1 VPSTGPPRRRSGV
14 RRSSA
19 PKGEGSLD
27 SREPRLPGR
36 LSPSLVL
43 VPRDV
48 CRRSLTF
55 GYDDETVGLV
65 DDPLDIGCKML
76 RHDGGLPKI
85 APDHPVLGHR
95 VGCSRARYREETV
108 RKTITAIALAVVLG
122 ITGLG
127 STLSASAADQSV
139 QTRARSCTPGYR
151 PCIAN
156 RASDVDCYG
165 GSGNGPRYTRA
176 GVVYRV
182 RGADR
187 YGLDADNDGR
197 GCE

>member
-1 VPSTGPPRRRSGV
+1 VSQPADRNDPGGTVLPACGV
-14 RRSSA
+14 QQSMAR
-19 PKGEGSLD
+19 
-27 SREPRLPGR
+27 GR
-36 LSPSLVL
+36 N
-43 VPRDV
+43 
-48 CRRSLTF
+48 
-55 GYDDETVGLV
+55 
-65 DDPLDIGCKML
+65 
-76 RHDGGLPKI
+76 
-85 APDHPVLGHR
+85 
-95 VGCSRARYREETV
+95 
-108 RKTITAIALAVVLG
+108 
-122 ITGLG
+122 
-127 STLSASAADQSV
+127 
-139 QTRARSCTPGYR
+139 CTPGYR

>member
-1 VPSTGPPRRRSGV
+1 
-14 RRSSA
+14 
-19 PKGEGSLD
+19 
-27 SREPRLPGR
+27 
-36 LSPSLVL
+36 
-43 VPRDV
+43 
-48 CRRSLTF
+48 
-55 GYDDETVGLV
+55 
-65 DDPLDIGCKML
+65 
-76 RHDGGLPKI
+76 
-85 APDHPVLGHR
+85 
-95 VGCSRARYREETV
+95 V
-108 RKTITAIALAVVLG
+108 RKVITATALAVLLG

-127 STLSASAADQSV
+127 STLSASATDASGQV
-139 QTRARSCTPGYR
+139 RGRNCTPGYR

-156 RASDVDCYG
+156 RSSDVDCYG